1 MADNII
7 ELKDVKLQYNKDY
20 CALFD
25 INLEVNKGDRIAI
38 IGETGSGKTAL
49 LRLIAGLE
57 KQKSGECY
65 IKGTPINKINFSR
78 DVSLG
83 YLSTKAVF
91 FERKS
96 VYKNLLWTLKV
107 HKVDKK
113 EREERIDA
121 ILEEFGIQNLKKE
134 RVGTLCNSDRR
145 LVQIARMA
153 MRPLEIILCDDV
165 LTIDDTVTQEKIKK
179 ALRNLFDSA
188 PKDKVVIMASQDESL
203 CKDFVN
209 KIIYIQSGSFVD
221 NEKVFIKADQND
233 EIKKSK
239 KSNKREEVKA
249 EETIANLENTEDEP
263 ILGAEKSTANT
274 DTEAN
279 EGAKNE

>member
-1 MADNII
+1 MAENII
-7 ELKDVKLQYNKDY
+7 ELKDVKLAYNKDY
-20 CALFD
+20 CALYDVNFTA
-25 INLEVNKGDRIAI
+25 NKGDRIAI

-65 IKGTPINKINFSR
+65 IKGTPIQKINFSR

-107 HKVDKK
+107 HKVDKQ
-113 EREERIDA
+113 EREARIDA
-121 ILEEFGIQNLKKE
+121 ILEEFGIQHLKKE
-134 RVGTLCNSDRR
+134 RIGTLCNSDRR

-165 LTIDDTVTQEKIKK
+165 LTGDDSATQEKIKK
-179 ALRNLFDSA
+179 ALKKLFDSA
-188 PKDKVVIMASQDESL
+188 PKDKVIIMAGQDEKL
-203 CKDFVN
+203 CKEFVN
-209 KIIYIQSGSFVD
+209 KVIYIKAGSLVD
-221 NEKVFIKADQND
+221 NQVLYIKSDNKEGTAQEND
-233 EIKKSK
+233 K
-239 KSNKREEVKA
+239 
-249 EETIANLENTEDEP
+249 
-263 ILGAEKSTANT
+263 
-274 DTEAN
+274 
-279 EGAKNE
+279 

>member
-1 MADNII
+1 MANNII
-7 ELKDVKLQYNKDY
+7 ELKNVELQYNKDY

-25 INLEVNKGDRIAI
+25 INLEVKKGDRIAI
-38 IGETGSGKTAL
+38 IGKTGSGKTAL

-65 IKGTPINKINFSR
+65 IKGTPIQKINFSR

-96 VYKNLLWTLKV
+96 VYKNLMWTLKV

-121 ILEEFGIQNLKKE
+121 ILEEFGIQSLKKE
-134 RVGTLCNSDRR
+134 RVGALCNSERR

-165 LTIDDTVTQEKIKK
+165 LSVDDTVIQEKIKK
-179 ALRNLFDSA
+179 ALIKLFDSA
-188 PKDKVVIMASQDESL
+188 PKDKVIIMASQDEKV

-209 KIIYIQSGSFVD
+209 KIIHIESGSFVD
-221 NEKVFIKADQND
+221 NEKVLIDIEHD
-233 EIKKSK
+233 EEIKQPK
-239 KSNKREEVKA
+239 KVKQTKEVKA
-249 EETIANLENTEDEP
+249 KDTISNLENSEDIP
-263 ILGAEKSTANT
+263 IQNT
-274 DTEAN
+274 KKDNQSATIEAQ
-279 EGAKNE
+279 EGDKNE

>member
-7 ELKDVKLQYNKDY
+7 ELKDVKLSYNKDY
-20 CALFD
+20 CALYD
-25 INLEVNKGDRIAI
+25 INLSLNKGDRIAI

-65 IKGTPINKINFSR
+65 IKGTPIQKINFSR

-96 VYKNLLWTLKV
+96 VYKNLLWALKV
-107 HKVDKK
+107 HKVDKA

-121 ILEEFGIQNLKKE
+121 ILEEFEIQHLKKE

-165 LTIDDTVTQEKIKK
+165 LSIDDNITKEKIKK
-179 ALRNLFDSA
+179 ALNILFNSV
-188 PKDKVVIMASQDESL
+188 PKDKVIIMAGQDEKN
-203 CKDFVN
+203 CKEFVN
-209 KIIYIQSGSFVD
+209 KVINIKSGSFV
-221 NEKVFIKADQND
+221 ED
-233 EIKKSK
+233 ENIDEQEVKSK
-239 KSNKREEVKA
+239 KDKVEEK
-249 EETIANLENTEDEP
+249 EDKEP
-263 ILGAEKSTANT
+263 VEQNN
-274 DTEAN
+274 D
-279 EGAKNE
+279 